1 MTRQYLEKILGS
13 INDAVVVASP
23 AGIIERVNGAAY
35 DLTDYAQRELL
46 GKSVATIFRDDL
58 PELLATEG
66 NVRNTRD
73 SVLLTK
79 YGEKIPVSLSRSLMY
94 SDDGEIECFI
104 FVARDITERKKAEKR
119 IRFLARYDPLTK
131 IPNRMQ
137 FQHQLQQAIARARR
151 GHRSLALLYLDLDRF
166 KEVNDTYGHLVGDRT
181 LELAVRRLLD
191 ALPPGTVIGR
201 LSGDEFAVILE
212 GPALDYDIQASV
224 RETASVLLDRIAE
237 TFYPQDQEVF
247 LTASIGA
254 AVFPDDGDNVI
265 DLIRNADTAM
275 YLAKRSSGN
284 TFAFYGPDINAR
296 KVDRLIL
303 RTKLQRALQRNELSV
318 RYQPT
323 IDLRTGD
330 IVGAEAL
337 LRWHSPD
344 RGEIAPAQ
352 FIPLAEE
359 SNLINEIG
367 DWVLDEVCS
376 DYKSWQTKVEKPG
389 RVAINFSLR
398 QLRQPNV
405 ISRVSAIFDKHSVP
419 PSSMELEITESTL
432 MENPS
437 RTIKTLQELFRMGL
451 HLSIDDF
458 GTGYSSLSALQNFP
472 IHTLKIDQ
480 SFVRDSAIDDDDA
493 TIVSTAEESNLIN
506 EIGDW
511 VLDEV
516 CSDYKSW
523 QTKVE
528 KPGRVAINFSLRQ
541 LRQPNVISRVSAI
554 FDKHSVPPSSMEL
567 EITESTLMEN
577 PSRTIKTLQE
587 LFRMG
592 LHLSIDDFGTGYSS
606 LSALQNFPIHTL
618 KIDQSFVRDSAID
631 DDDATIVSTIIE
643 MGRSLQMDVVA
654 EGVETEEQLDFL
666 RKHDCTYAQGHLF
679 GRAVSA
685 DDYLEL
691 LLEQYLSRSG
701 NRHLAFD
708 RNQRVADLLQF
719 HRQHAVQFKAGSG
732 KREAKRDAG
741 SRTGTGIAQGTGLR
755 SLSDRPAPAGW

>member
-1 MTRQYLEKILGS
+1 MLRLDRGLSLLTTTLLVVGSLLFVGLGVYLSRGFISDLFGVSVTSVAAVLVIAVSLALASLTILAAVVWRKGRRSLETLDDLTQDTQRMSRGDFGELSTQERNDELGDLAVAVEGLRLNLARTTMTRQYLEKILGS

-66 NVRNTRD
+66 DVRNTRD

-398 QLRQPNV
+398 QLRQPN
-405 ISRVSAIFDKHSVP
+405 I
-419 PSSMELEITESTL
+419 
-432 MENPS
+432 
-437 RTIKTLQELFRMGL
+437 
-451 HLSIDDF
+451 
-458 GTGYSSLSALQNFP
+458 
-472 IHTLKIDQ
+472 
-480 SFVRDSAIDDDDA
+480 
-493 TIVSTAEESNLIN
+493 
-506 EIGDW
+506 
-511 VLDEV
+511 
-516 CSDYKSW
+516 
-523 QTKVE
+523 
-528 KPGRVAINFSLRQ
+528 
-541 LRQPNVISRVSAI
+541 ISRVSAI

-691 LLEQYLSRSG
+691 LLEQRG
-701 NRHLAFD
+701 GTGRHLRLFA
-708 RNQRVADLLQF
+708 
-719 HRQHAVQFKAGSG
+719 
-732 KREAKRDAG
+732 
-741 SRTGTGIAQGTGLR
+741 
-755 SLSDRPAPAGW
+755 